1 MVAHYETE
9 QSKLQNDLHDAY
21 TLIKKE
27 EQKRLQLEEAMRK
40 MFVKN
45 MNTMNMEAL
54 SIFQSINKFDP
65 TDVLSVQ
72 QAYQQHQQ
80 AALNAMMAAATATPE
95 GYPQPPSTGGGSMA
109 GPVPADNG
117 GGIPTQYPPDSQQSA
132 ATSSNPNAL
141 PRSDSVSS
149 MAPPP
154 PAAAMAMATAPT
166 AGFADS
172 SNQQGNPLYLAQLSQ
187 PPMYSSNQ
195 VYGMF
200 SPGPPPP
207 SPPPPHQAVYSTYQ
221 PVSMQQQ
228 QQMFAGQQDTGA
240 NSQPPMG
247 VRFEL
252 SGTPSGSTFATPMKP
267 AQAGIYEMGGNV
279 QDREYLDRLAEQYR
293 QSTSATARF
302 AQNVP
307 PGATYQPQGVPQPSM
322 STPMRP
328 MSTGAGP
335 QVSAAAS
342 SLGSYPTPQGAQSG
356 AGAPSFLSGY
366 SIRRK

>member
-65 TDVLSVQ
+65 SDVLSVQ
-72 QAYQQHQQ
+72 QAYQQQQQ
-80 AALNAMMAAATATPE
+80 AALNAMMAAATATPD
-95 GYPQPPSTGGGSMA
+95 GYQQPPSTGGGSMA
-109 GPVPADNG
+109 GPVPTDNG
-117 GGIPTQYPPDSQQSA
+117 VGIPTQYSADPQQSA
-132 ATSSNPNAL
+132 ATNSNPNAL

-154 PAAAMAMATAPT
+154 PAAAMGMATAPPT

-187 PPMYSSNQ
+187 PPMYSNNNQ
-195 VYGMF
+195 GYGMF
-200 SPGPPPP
+200 SPGPP
-207 SPPPPHQAVYSTYQ
+207 PPPPHQAVYSTYQ
-221 PVSMQQQ
+221 PVPMQQQ
-228 QQMFAGQQDTGA
+228 QQMFAGLQDTGV

-307 PGATYQPQGVPQPSM
+307 PGATYQPQGAPQPSM

-335 QVSAAAS
+335 QVSAASS

-356 AGAPSFLSGY
+356 VGAPSFLSGY

>member
-1 MVAHYETE
+1 MVTHYETE

-80 AALNAMMAAATATPE
+80 AALNAAMAAATATPE
-95 GYPQPPSTGGGSMA
+95 GYQQPPSTAGSVA
-109 GPVPADNG
+109 GPMPADTG
-117 GGIPTQYPPDSQQSA
+117 VSIPQQYPSDPQQPA
-132 ATSSNPNAL
+132 ATSSNPNPL

-154 PAAAMAMATAPT
+154 PAAAMTMATAPPT

-187 PPMYSSNQ
+187 PPMYNNAM
-195 VYGMF
+195 YGMF

-207 SPPPPHQAVYSTYQ
+207 PPNQPVYPTYQ
-221 PVSMQQQ
+221 QVPMQQQ
-228 QQMFAGQQDTGA
+228 PQQMFGGLQDAGV
-240 NSQPPMG
+240 NSQPSMG

-252 SGTPSGSTFATPMKP
+252 SGTPAGSTYATPLKP
-267 AQAGIYEMGGNV
+267 AQAGIYEVGGNV

-293 QSTSATARF
+293 QSTSASARF

-328 MSTGAGP
+328 MSAAAGP
-335 QVSAAAS
+335 PASAAS
-342 SLGSYPTPQGAQSG
+342 SLSSYPTPQGGQAG
-356 AGAPSFLSGY
+356 AGGAPSFLSGY